1 MAKFKGVER
10 PCAVCGKIFRSP
22 QCQAHVK
29 TCSTECGYKFRSH
42 PNEKPK
48 VELICQCCG
57 KKFTERQCHAD
68 RRTFCSK
75 ECQHSDTGLR
85 SKRSASFIGEKNPQ
99 WKGGVTVK
107 VTSSTGKE
115 YSRCSPAKEN
125 AKTSRK
131 RTQML
136 RAIPPWAD
144 MSKVLEFYEE
154 CQRVTA
160 ETGVPHHVDHIVP
173 IQSKYVCGLHCE
185 MNLQILTGTENIRKG
200 NKHWPGKA

>member
-10 PCAVCGKIFRSP
+10 PCVVCGKVFRSP
-22 QCQAHVK
+22 KCQAHVQS
-29 TCSTECGYKFRSH
+29 CSNECGNTLRGRRK
-42 PNEKPK
+42 EW
-48 VELICQCCG
+48 VELKCACCG
-57 KKFTERQCHAD
+57 KVFHERQCHAD
-68 RRTFCSK
+68 RRTYCSK
-75 ECQHSDTGLR
+75 ECLHSDAALRDQR
-85 SKRSASFIGEKNPQ
+85 SKRFSGDRNPQ
-99 WKGGVTVK
+99 WRGGITVK
-107 VTSSTGKE
+107 SISSTGKV
-115 YSRCSPAKEN
+115 YPRSSPAKEN
-125 AKTSRK
+125 ARANRK

-144 MSKVLEFYEE
+144 MSKVLVFYEE